1 MPDLYWEQPAR
12 LPNLEWGAVRGHHPR
27 PTIEPIYSFS
37 RSAFPYMAAGDMRE
51 ERTQPLRQSD
61 LLRGSEERP
70 SGLKFGPG
78 SFAGT
83 KTPFPSALITAGNSS
98 GAEGWRKRLKAEGL
112 PAHPCP
118 RSEERRVGKEC
129 VSTCRSRWSPYT

>member
-1 MPDLYWEQPAR
+1 
-12 LPNLEWGAVRGHHPR
+12 
-27 PTIEPIYSFS
+27 
-37 RSAFPYMAAGDMRE
+37 MRD

-83 KTPFPSALITAGNSS
+83 KTPYPSELITAGNSS

-118 RSEERRVGKEC
+118 MPIPVPKFAIEMLTELTDLVFDPFFESGPQEIGRDTGRDRERKYV
-129 VSTCRSRWSPYT
+129 

>member
-1 MPDLYWEQPAR
+1 
-12 LPNLEWGAVRGHHPR
+12 
-27 PTIEPIYSFS
+27 
-37 RSAFPYMAAGDMRE
+37 MRD
-51 ERTQPLRQSD
+51 ERTQPLSQSD

-118 RSEERRVGKEC
+118 MPIPVPKFAIELLTRPAYPVLHPFFWSGPPAPPPEEL
-129 VSTCRSRWSPYT
+129 S

>member
-1 MPDLYWEQPAR
+1 
-12 LPNLEWGAVRGHHPR
+12 
-27 PTIEPIYSFS
+27 
-37 RSAFPYMAAGDMRE
+37 MRD

-83 KTPFPSALITAGNSS
+83 KTPFHSALITAGNSS

-118 RSEERRVGKEC
+118 MPIPVTKFAIEMLTRPGDLVFDPFFGSGTTGAAAEDLGRRWVGVDRPQVLLEGASLQIGRAH
-129 VSTCRSRWSPYT
+129 V

>member
-1 MPDLYWEQPAR
+1 
-12 LPNLEWGAVRGHHPR
+12 
-27 PTIEPIYSFS
+27 
-37 RSAFPYMAAGDMRE
+37 MAAGDMRE

-118 RSEERRVGKEC
+118 LPIRSEEQPSALQSLMRISYAVLCLK
-129 VSTCRSRWSPYT
+129 TKN

>member
-1 MPDLYWEQPAR
+1 
-12 LPNLEWGAVRGHHPR
+12 
-27 PTIEPIYSFS
+27 
-37 RSAFPYMAAGDMRE
+37 MAAGDMRE

-83 KTPFPSALITAGNSS
+83 KTPFPSALITAGHSS

-112 PAHPCP
+112 PAHHCP
-118 RSEERRVGKEC
+118 MPIHVPTFATEMLTRPGDLVFDPFFGSAHSSAAAEEL
-129 VSTCRSRWSPYT
+129 

>member
-1 MPDLYWEQPAR
+1 
-12 LPNLEWGAVRGHHPR
+12 
-27 PTIEPIYSFS
+27 
-37 RSAFPYMAAGDMRE
+37 MAAGDMRE
-51 ERTQPLRQSD
+51 ERTQPLRQSG

-112 PAHPCP
+112 PAHPCTMP
-118 RSEERRVGKEC
+118 IPVPKFAIEMLTRPGALVFDPFFGSGTTSHAADEIGRRLVGVDHHQVLLAGASLRPQFE
-129 VSTCRSRWSPYT
+129 

>member
-27 PTIEPIYSFS
+27 PTIDPIYIFS

-78 SFAGT
+78 S
-83 KTPFPSALITAGNSS
+83 
-98 GAEGWRKRLKAEGL
+98 
-112 PAHPCP
+112 
-118 RSEERRVGKEC
+118 RSEEHTSELQSLMRISYAVFC
-129 VSTCRSRWSPYT
+129 

>member
-1 MPDLYWEQPAR
+1 
-12 LPNLEWGAVRGHHPR
+12 
-27 PTIEPIYSFS
+27 
-37 RSAFPYMAAGDMRE
+37 MAAGDMRE
-51 ERTQPLRQSD
+51 ERTQPLRQSG

-118 RSEERRVGKEC
+118 MPIPVPKFAIEMLRSEERRVGKEC
-129 VSTCRSRWSPYT
+129 VSTCRSRWSPYH